1 MNERRDD
8 IMPLAK
14 HFLLEFNKKFGKKIT
29 GISPQTEKALVTHR
43 WTGHVREL
51 KNLIER
57 AALIGKGPELGIENI
72 GIEEVDKTESLRQ
85 KGNEFIFPSLPS
97 TGIDL
102 ASTQE
107 SLERFYIE
115 EALRMAGG
123 NESQAAKLLN
133 MNHHTF
139 RYRRKKLMIE

>member
-1 MNERRDD
+1 M
-8 IMPLAK
+8 
-14 HFLLEFNKKFGKKIT
+14 EFSEKFDKKFT
-29 GISPQTEKALVTHR
+29 GISPEAEYALNNHK
-43 WTGHVREL
+43 WIGHVREL
-51 KNLIER
+51 KNIVER
-57 AALIGKGPELGIENI
+57 GVLVGKGPLLEIEDLGLE
-72 GIEEVDKTESLRQ
+72 GAPEAKKSKQTED
-85 KGNEFIFPSLPS
+85 EIVFPPLPA

-139 RYRRKKLMIE
+139 RYRRKKLQTE